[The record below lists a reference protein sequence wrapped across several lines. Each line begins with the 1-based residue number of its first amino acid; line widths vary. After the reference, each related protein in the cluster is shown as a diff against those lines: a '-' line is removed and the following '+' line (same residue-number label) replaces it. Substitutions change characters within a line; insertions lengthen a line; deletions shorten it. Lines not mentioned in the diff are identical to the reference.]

1 MQKTLSNG
9 NSIECS
15 QNTSQIANTTTVAL
29 MCLIYIWT
37 QKLGSSN
44 RSSMT
49 EFKSSSEDLLK
60 GQLTNINYK
69 DCARTFAY
77 LKAIDKSLA
86 LFIFLSSRNK
96 LVTEALDTVVDSYY
110 FQKNYVENGVDI
122 AEVIKPDIIR
132 SIVHCKRIWAEYP
145 LGGKK

>member
-1 MQKTLSNG
+1 MQKTSSNG
-9 NSIECS
+9 NSIRCS
-15 QNTSQIANTTTVAL
+15 QNTSQIANTTTVVL

-37 QKLGSSN
+37 QRLGLLNQSF
-44 RSSMT
+44 MT

-60 GQLTNINYK
+60 SQLTNINYK
-69 DCARTFAY
+69 DCAKTYSY

-96 LVTEALDTVVDSYY
+96 LVTEALDTVVDSYH
-110 FQKNYVENGVDI
+110 FQKNYVDNGVNI
-122 AEVIKPDIIR
+122 SEVIKPDIIR

-145 LGGKK
+145 IGGKK